1 MILMIDNYDSFTWNL
16 VQQIERL
23 SGQSIEV
30 VRNDEFDVDRL
41 LASSARAIVISPGPG
56 SPSRAGRIVELVR
69 ANRTTPMLG
78 VCLGHQ
84 AIGEASGGTI
94 IRGKVPVHG
103 KPHNVRHEGRGLFEG
118 CPNPFKA
125 TRYHSLVIERATMPD
140 TLVVDAETDDGA
152 VMAVRHTESPIFG
165 IQFHPESYGTESG
178 DIVVTNFLRKARA
191 MPRAEDENAS

>member
-1 MILMIDNYDSFTWNL
+1 MITMVDNYDSFTWNL

-41 LASSARAIVISPGPG
+41 LASSVRAIVVSPGPG

-69 ANRTTPMLG
+69 ANQTKPLLG

-84 AIGEASGGTI
+84 AIGEAFGGKI
-94 IRGKVPVHG
+94 VRGAVPVHG
-103 KPHNVRHEGRGLFEG
+103 KPHPVRHAGEGLFEG
-118 CPNPFKA
+118 CPNPFRA
-125 TRYHSLVIERATMPD
+125 TRYHSLVIERESIPED
-140 TLVVDAETDDGA
+140 LLVDAETDDGA
-152 VMAVRHTESPIFG
+152 VMAVRHAKLPIHG

-178 DIVVTNFLRKARA
+178 DVVVSNFLRAAGVLPAGEVKR
-191 MPRAEDENAS
+191 